1 MRVGRRVPITI
12 RPDLETQLRRQAES
26 AQLSVEAYLEQLI
39 LDDAADPPLAASD
52 PEFAEIRAAVQ
63 EGLEQLDL
71 GESRPASDVF
81 AALRAKH
88 GFAP

>member
-1 MRVGRRVPITI
+1 MPITI

-63 EGLEQLDL
+63 EGLEQLDR